1 MLKDHGTWLVL
12 PAYRNQSIDLLSKLI
27 DWFLNEGNAVS
38 IVTSSRKIVWKNG
51 PNGTFSALMLRTRLH

>member
-12 PAYRNQSIDLLSKLI
+12 PAYRNQSIDLLSKSI
-27 DWFLNEGNAVS
+27 DLSLNEGNAVS
-38 IVTSSRKIVWKNG
+38 IVTSNRKIVWKNG